1 MQIGAG
7 STIPGATAWQVFNP
21 SGIFVDVDTSAA
33 GFGRVPVYVSALG
46 GTAHHWEA
54 TGGSAIYQPTAAGFR
69 VYVRYSSNAP
79 LTPADANANG
89 WVVQWIGVV
98 P

>member
-7 STIPGATAWQVFNP
+7 SSIPGATAWQVFDP
-21 SGIFVDVDTSAA
+21 SGIYVDVDTSAA

-54 TGGSAIYQPTAAGFR
+54 TGGSAIYLPTAAGFR
-69 VYVRYSSNAP
+69 VYVRLASGAP
-79 LTPADANANG
+79 LAPAFANANG
-89 WVVQWIGVV
+89 WIVQRIGVV